1 MTKIIQWTMTQGEN
15 VGFVATTYPANQ
27 SDLAL
32 TRPEVAEMTED
43 EYIQFIIQKD
53 VMPNNPSNVEVID
66 AQWNT

>member
-1 MTKIIQWTMTQGEN
+1 MTKVIQWTMTQGEN
-15 VGFVATTYPANQ
+15 AGFVATTYAANQ

-53 VMPNNPSNVEVID
+53 VMPNNPLNIAVID
-66 AQWNT
+66 A